1 MEKAI
6 QKLWNSESEGA
17 WHIALNYYNDL
28 LRDDAKEI
36 ENEIAIVKADTIK
49 NLSVEEFYEFL
60 YNKYFLWKYT
70 QKNRLATTRKSL
82 RRYKEENRWSELED
96 IQKRLFSADHSD
108 IKNCLKIASEIRGLG
123 AAGASGLLSILFPKD
138 FGTIDQ
144 FVVRKLQELDE
155 PTYNIYLDGMNPDSL
170 KITDGVILINIMRDK
185 AEELNKKFNT
195 DFWTP
200 RRIDMILWS
209 FGRTK

>member
-6 QKLWNSESEGA
+6 QKLWNSDIEKA
-17 WHIALNYYNDL
+17 WKDALDHYDEL
-28 LRDDAKEI
+28 LRDDAREI
-36 ENEIAIVKADTIK
+36 EDEIKKVKSEAIRD
-49 NLSVEEFYEFL
+49 LSVEEFYNFL
-60 YNKYFLWKYT
+60 YYKYFLWKYT

-108 IKNCLKIASEIRGLG
+108 IKNCLKTAVEIRGLG
-123 AAGASGLLSILFPKD
+123 AAGASGLLSILFPED

-155 PTYNIYLDGMNPDSL
+155 PAYNIYLDKMNPDSL

-200 RRIDMILWS
+200 RKIDMILWS

>member
-6 QKLWNSESEGA
+6 QRLWNSDIEKA
-17 WHIALNYYNDL
+17 WKDALDHYDEL
-28 LRDDAKEI
+28 LRDDARKI
-36 ENEIAIVKADTIK
+36 EAEIAKVKSEAIR
-49 NLSVEEFYEFL
+49 NLSVEEFYNFL
-60 YNKYFLWKYT
+60 YYKYFLWKYT

-82 RRYKEENRWSELED
+82 RRYKEENRWSELEY

-108 IKNCLKIASEIRGLG
+108 IKNCLKTAVEIRGLG
-123 AAGASGLLSILFPKD
+123 AAGASGLLSILFPED

-155 PTYNIYLDGMNPDSL
+155 PAYNIYLDKMNPDSL

-195 DFWTP
+195 NFWTP
-200 RRIDMILWS
+200 RKIDMILWS